1 MATKSIHITGDDFD
15 PNAKPLLNTLLF
27 MALGAAAWVAVI
39 MLVSAF
45 FTAPAQ
51 AADYRLVQFNGAK
64 WYTPTKAM
72 TVKIERMIATGDA
85 PGFARLGYSD
95 IRKRCPG
102 ISPKATG
109 CTVRMGRVPMM
120 IYLRKGQSAEAEHFA
135 YVHELAHWLGWEHPD
150 RYPADPRLPVD
161 AHL

>member
-1 MATKSIHITGDDFD
+1 MAIKSIHISDDDFD
-15 PNAKPLLNTLLF
+15 PDAKPLLNTLLL

-39 MLVSAF
+39 MFASAWF
-45 FTAPAQ
+45 APAQ

-72 TVKIERMIATGDA
+72 TVKIERMIATGKA
-85 PGFARLGYSD
+85 PGFARLSYSD

-109 CTVRMGRVPMM
+109 CTVKIGRTPMM
-120 IYLRKGQSAEAEHFA
+120 IYLRSGQSKAAEHFA
-135 YVHELAHWLGWEHPD
+135 YVHELAHWLGWDHPD
-150 RYPADPRLPVD
+150 RYPADPRLPVE

>member
-1 MATKSIHITGDDFD
+1 MATKSIHITGDDDD
-15 PNAKPLLNTLLF
+15 PIPMLHWLL
-27 MALGAAAWVAVI
+27 AIAISAAMWAGII
-39 MLVSAF
+39 MLVIALI
-45 FTAPAQ
+45 TPAQ

-72 TVKIERMIATGDA
+72 TVKIERMIATGKA

-109 CTVRMGRVPMM
+109 CTVRMGRTPMM
-120 IYLRKGQSAEAEHFA
+120 IYLRSGQSAAAEHFA
-135 YVHELAHWLGWEHPD
+135 LVHETAHWLGWDHPD